1 MLRLVL
7 TFLIFLSKFGFTSAD
22 QISELFFFLFLESS
36 NIASSFVKDFLPS
49 NPLHRVTPELFA
61 TQFHLFSVNLSS
73 GLSSSRISPDCFTW
87 VEFSFF
93 LFPISSYLCGICPR
107 VTPPPPPLAYLL
119 FCTTDLSN
127 KTQEGGKVCEK
138 CHVDPWS
145 ARAFHLFLEW
155 SKTAEPSC
163 CLCVLCALFY
173 ISTQRNTL
181 QYWPKSELRI
191 FVRVK
196 LRTHRAC

>member
-1 MLRLVL
+1 M

-93 LFPISSYLCGICPR
+93 FISHFLLPLWHLPPCH
-107 VTPPPPPLAYLL
+107 PPPPLPISSSAQQIYQI
-119 FCTTDLSN
+119 
-127 KTQEGGKVCEK
+127 KRRKEAK
-138 CHVDPWS
+138 C
-145 ARAFHLFLEW
+145 
-155 SKTAEPSC
+155 
-163 CLCVLCALFY
+163 
-173 ISTQRNTL
+173 
-181 QYWPKSELRI
+181 
-191 FVRVK
+191 VRSVM
-196 LRTHRAC
+196 